1 MNRWRVLQRGPVGV
15 NVYRVGRATHEATA
29 KSTRE
34 KYLYKRMIIR
44 KIHNKRA
51 LHERGPA

>member
-1 MNRWRVLQRGPVGV
+1 MNRWRVLQRGTAGV
-15 NVYRVGRATHEATA
+15 NVYRVGRAAHEATA

-44 KIHNKRA
+44 KIHNKGA
-51 LHERGPA
+51 LHGRGQA